1 MGTIDTIK
9 DLGDPATR
17 RGAISTL
24 IGRSVETLVL
34 HASAMMAKRR
44 SRMHLL
50 DLTEEQLR
58 DIGVNRREAR
68 LEGHRPFWD

>member
-1 MGTIDTIK
+1 MGTNDTIK
-9 DLGDPATR
+9 GLSSPAAR
-17 RGAISTL
+17 HGAILRT
-24 IGRSVETLVL
+24 IWQGVEALVSRV
-34 HASAMMAKRR
+34 SAIMIKRR
-44 SRMHLL
+44 SRLHLL